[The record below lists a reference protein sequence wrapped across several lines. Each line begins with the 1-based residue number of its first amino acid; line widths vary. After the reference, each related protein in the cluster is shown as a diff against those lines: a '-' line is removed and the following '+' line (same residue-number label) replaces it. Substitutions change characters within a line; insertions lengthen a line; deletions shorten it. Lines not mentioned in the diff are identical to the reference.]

1 MERMLICSDCDGTL
15 LSDSKKIP
23 ELNMKVIMEL
33 KERGHIFAVATG
45 RILQSARYYST
56 HFGKD
61 TPVIASNGGVYD
73 TGDGIL
79 HKAHL
84 EKDSLLKV
92 YRLAEKHG
100 LVLNFFTH
108 DTVYCNDFRGAFFTT
123 VAFNRNTPR
132 QFAVRTVLLRD
143 EQSLLTHSSSIIN
156 AIIIARKNPEILK
169 EIRAELMDDPTITVE
184 SSRYDNL
191 EIIPDHIS
199 KGTAVQALA
208 EHFGIAQKNVICFGD
223 GENDISM
230 LKYAGKGF
238 AMDNAHD
245 SIKKEA
251 DGIALSNEA
260 AGIGHKLSELFNL
273 AVTV

>member
-1 MERMLICSDCDGTL
+1 MERKLICSDCDGTL
-15 LSDSKKIP
+15 LSDSKTIP

-33 KERGHIFAVATG
+33 KEQGHIFAVATG
-45 RILQSARYYST
+45 RILQSARNYST
-56 HFGKD
+56 RFGEG

-73 TGDGIL
+73 TGDGML

-84 EKDSLLKV
+84 EKSSLSKV
-92 YRLAEKHG
+92 YRLAEKYG
-100 LVLNFFTH
+100 LLVNFFTH
-108 DTVYCNDFRGAFFTT
+108 DTVYCNDFRGAFFTSI
-123 VAFNRNTPR
+123 AFNRNTPR
-132 QFAVRTVLLRD
+132 QFSVRTVMLRD
-143 EQSLLTHSSSIIN
+143 EQGLLTHSNAIIN
-156 AIIIARKNPEILK
+156 AIIIDRKHPEILND
-169 EIRAELMDDPTITVE
+169 IRKELMEDPNITVE
-184 SSRYDNL
+184 SSRFDNL

-199 KGTAVQALA
+199 KGTAVKALA
-208 EHFGIAQKNVICFGD
+208 DHFGIAQKNVICFGD

-230 LKYAGKGF
+230 LKYAGKGY

-251 DGIALSNEA
+251 NGIALSNEA

>member
-1 MERMLICSDCDGTL
+1 MERILICSDCDGTL
-15 LSDSKKIP
+15 LSDSKSIP

-33 KERGHIFAVATG
+33 KKQGHIFAVATG
-45 RILQSARYYST
+45 RILQSARNYSSR
-56 HFGKD
+56 FGEG

-73 TGDGIL
+73 TGDGTL

-84 EKDSLLKV
+84 EKSSLSKV

-100 LVLNFFTH
+100 LLVNFFTH
-108 DTVYCNDFRGAFFTT
+108 DTVYCNDFRGAFFTS

-132 QFAVRTVLLRD
+132 QFFVRTVMLRNEEGLL
-143 EQSLLTHSSSIIN
+143 SHSSEIIN
-156 AIIIARKNPEILK
+156 AIIIDRNHPEILN
-169 EIRAELMDDPTITVE
+169 EIRAELMQDPNITVE

-199 KGTAVQALA
+199 KGTAVKALA
-208 EHFGIAQKNVICFGD
+208 DHFGIEQKNVICFGD

-230 LKYAGKGF
+230 LKYAGKGY
-238 AMDNAHD
+238 AMDNAVD
-245 SIKKEA
+245 AIKKEA

-260 AGIGHKLSELFNL
+260 AGIGHKLSELFHL
-273 AVTV
+273 TLTV